1 MKLGNLCVYNVHK
14 SFGGIKALDGI
25 TMDISG
31 SSIIGL
37 IGPNGSG
44 KTTLFNVITGFYPV
58 DSGEINFNGENITGL
73 GSHKISLLGLTRTF
87 QITRIFPKLTVLENM
102 LTAAKGQSGERL
114 FSVFFKR
121 RTVAKQEVDNAEKAF
136 EILKF
141 LEIFHLR
148 DEYGSNLSGG
158 QLKLLEL
165 GRALMMDPEMLL
177 LDEPVAGVN
186 PTLANKIFDMIVDLK
201 DSKNI
206 VFVIV
211 EHNMDVVMSFCDRI
225 YVMDGGKIVA
235 EGVPEEIQTSKKV
248 IEAYLGGGWR

>member
-1 MKLGNLCVYNVHK
+1 MVNLGIYNVHK
-14 SFGGIKALDGI
+14 SFEGVKALNGI
-25 TMDISG
+25 TLDING

-58 DSGEINFNGENITGL
+58 DIGEIHFNGENITGL
-73 GSHKISLLGLTRTF
+73 KSHYISLRGLVRTF

-102 LTAAKGQSGERL
+102 LTATKEQEGEKL
-114 FSVFFKR
+114 YSVFLKR
-121 RTVAKQEVDNAEKAF
+121 RTVAKQEAENADKAF

-165 GRALMMDPEMLL
+165 GRALMMDPDMLL

-186 PTLANKIFDMIVDLK
+186 PTLANKIFDRIVELK

-206 VFVIV
+206 AFVIV

-225 YVMDGGKIVA
+225 YVMDRGKIVA

>member
-1 MKLGNLCVYNVHK
+1 MGNLGVYNVHK
-14 SFGGIKALDGI
+14 SFEGVNALNGI
-25 TMDISG
+25 TLDFNG

-58 DSGEINFNGENITGL
+58 DIGEIHFNGENITGL
-73 GSHKISLLGLTRTF
+73 KSHNISLRGLVRTF

-102 LTAAKGQSGERL
+102 LTASKDQEGEKL
-114 FSVFFKR
+114 YSVFFKR
-121 RTVAKQEVDNAEKAF
+121 RTVAKQEADNADKAF

-165 GRALMMDPEMLL
+165 GRALMMDPDMLL

-186 PTLANKIFDMIVDLK
+186 PTLANKIFDRIVELK
-201 DSKNI
+201 NNKNI
-206 VFVIV
+206 GFVIV

-235 EGVPEEIQTSKKV
+235 EGVPEEIQRSKKV